1 MVYLLIVLCVVP
13 ELVLQGADWGLW
25 GSTRLRS
32 LTYQNG
38 AFWAGLLQG
47 WRPNYTFQPYSMFVT
62 YAFLHAG
69 LGHLVVNMITLF
81 TLGGSISASIGTYR
95 FLFVYIAAIFGGALG
110 FGWFGTTIQPMVGAS
125 GGLFGLAGAWIVL
138 DVSATISERP
148 GLKTLAFAI
157 LWPITLLI
165 LLNVVMYWSTGG
177 QLAWETHLGGFF
189 AGCLATFLLARTRTP
204 DQSP

>member
-1 MVYLLIVLCVVP
+1 MVFLLIVLCVLP

-25 GSTRLRS
+25 ASTRLRS

-38 AFWAGLLQG
+38 AFWSGLLQG
-47 WRPNYTFQPYSMFVT
+47 WRPNYAVQPYSMFVT

-69 LGHLVVNMITLF
+69 FGHLVVNMITLF
-81 TLGGSISASIGTYR
+81 TLGGSIYASLGSWR
-95 FLFVYIAAIFGGALG
+95 FLLVYVAAVLGGALG
-110 FGWFGTTIQPMVGAS
+110 FGLFGTTIQPMVGAS
-125 GGLFGLAGAWIVL
+125 GGLFGLAGAWIVI
-138 DVSATISERP
+138 DVSATLAERS

-189 AGCLATFLLARTRTP
+189 AGCLATFLLARPSTP
-204 DQSP
+204 ERLP

>member
-47 WRPNYTFQPYSMFVT
+47 WRPNYSFQPYSMFVT

-95 FLFVYIAAIFGGALG
+95 FLFVSIAAVFGGALG